1 MTTPAP
7 VIAVDGPGGTGKGTL
22 CLRLAETLGW
32 HLLDSGAIY
41 RVLAHAALARG
52 LGLEDDAVLAAVA
65 RTLNLDFLPGGAEGI
80 RVVLDGGDVTR
91 AIRTEAAGN
100 AASRVAA
107 VPAVRVALLER
118 QRACRRAPGLVA
130 DGRDMGT
137 VVFPDAELK
146 VFLTASAEE
155 RAQRRYKQLKGKGT
169 GVSLPALIKDIAER
183 DERDRARSVSPLV
196 PAPDAHVLDTTH
208 MDIDAVFDVVMGMVR
223 ERGLSR

>member
-1 MTTPAP
+1 MPAPAP
-7 VIAVDGPGGTGKGTL
+7 VIAVDGPSGTGKGTL
-22 CLRLAETLGW
+22 CQRLAETLGW

-52 LGLEDDAVLAAVA
+52 LDLEDAATLAGAA
-65 RTLNLDFLPGGAEGI
+65 STLNLDFLPGEGEG
-80 RVVLDGGDVTR
+80 VVVMLDGKDVTT

-107 VPAVRVALLER
+107 VPAVRAALLER
-118 QRACRRAPGLVA
+118 QRGFRRPPGLVA

-137 VVFPDAELK
+137 VVFPVAELK
-146 VFLTASAEE
+146 LFLTASAEE

-169 GVSLPALIKDIAER
+169 GVSLPALIKDITER

-196 PAPDAHVLDTTH
+196 PAPDARVLDTTH
-208 MDIDAVFDVVMGMVR
+208 MDIETVFDTVMGMVR

>member
-1 MTTPAP
+1 MATPAP
-7 VIAVDGPGGTGKGTL
+7 VIAVDGPSGTGKGTL

-52 LGLEDDAVLAAVA
+52 LDLEDDAVLAGVA
-65 RTLNLDFLPGGAEGI
+65 RTLSLDFLPGAADGI
-80 RVVLDGGDVTR
+80 QVMLDGGDVTR

-155 RAQRRYKQLKGKGT
+155 RGQRRYKQLKGKGA

-196 PAPDAHVLDTTH
+196 PAPDARVLDTTH

-223 ERGLSR
+223 ERGLGR

>member
-196 PAPDAHVLDTTH
+196 PAPDARVLDTTH
-208 MDIDAVFDVVMGMVR
+208 LDIDAVFDVVMGMVR